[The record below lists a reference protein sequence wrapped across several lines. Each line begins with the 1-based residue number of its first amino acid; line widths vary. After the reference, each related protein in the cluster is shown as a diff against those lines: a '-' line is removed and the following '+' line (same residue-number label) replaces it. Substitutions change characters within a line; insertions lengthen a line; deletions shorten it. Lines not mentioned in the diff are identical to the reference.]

1 MSLSASVFSFPNLS
15 LSPSEGPVS
24 LSSGRTLSKEHTGAT
39 PRLECCPAGLSVSPV
54 ASKLMYVP
62 ACSPPRNPLE
72 GGRESST
79 APKQR
84 QTVHSASNPRTSCWR
99 HVSAFLGRLE
109 FGAGALCGGWKPWF
123 WSLYGHSAPNTAL
136 RAPSRCVI
144 AALSWERCDCAA
156 GARLLSNFGPTSPT

>member
-1 MSLSASVFSFPNLS
+1 MRLLASSAAPLA
-15 LSPSEGPVS
+15 L
-24 LSSGRTLSKEHTGAT
+24 
-39 PRLECCPAGLSVSPV
+39 VSPGGV
-54 ASKLMYVP
+54 EAHVCACLQPSKKS
-62 ACSPPRNPLE
+62 AG

-144 AALSWERCDCAA
+144 AALSWGRCNCAA
-156 GARLLSNFGPTSPT
+156 CARLLPNFGPTSKPHLAVRFSVRLFSDSEIVPVPLVG